1 LVLLLSW
8 DKKAIARIDG
18 EVGWFI
24 SNLRKKVGNGV
35 TTQFWRVVWVGSQPL
50 KEVFPRLFS
59 VAASK
64 DLLVSDAGSWVG
76 GWWCWAVE
84 WRRNLFE
91 WELELYQ
98 NLLEV
103 ICGTSMSGAADNW
116 VWIEA
121 GDGVFSVKS
130 CYNLLS
136 RLVSNNSGLSSLDC
150 FVFKNIW
157 RSSAPSKVC
166 AFAWQATI
174 DKIPSRV
181 NLAHRGIIKP
191 PESKDCAFCRGM
203 EETSQH
209 LFLHCNFASGV
220 WYAIFNWLGF
230 AYISPPNISIS
241 LACMAG
247 MGVSKRRKK
256 GLLLLWQVVLWWLW
270 RARNDRIFS
279 NKEVSVLEVVESIK
293 YIS

>member
-1 LVLLLSW
+1 L
-8 DKKAIARIDG
+8 
-18 EVGWFI
+18 
-24 SNLRKKVGNGV
+24 
-35 TTQFWRVVWVGSQPL
+35 
-50 KEVFPRLFS
+50 
-59 VAASK
+59 
-64 DLLVSDAGSWVG
+64 
-76 GWWCWAVE
+76 
-84 WRRNLFE
+84 
-91 WELELYQ
+91 
-98 NLLEV
+98 
-103 ICGTSMSGAADNW
+103 SGAADNW

-121 GDGVFSVKS
+121 DDGVFSVKS

-157 RSSAPSKVC
+157 RSLAPTKVC

-191 PESKDCAFCRGM
+191 PESKDCVFCQGM
-203 EETSQH
+203 VETCQQ
-209 LFLHCNFASGV
+209 LFLHCNFALGV

-230 AYISPPNISIS
+230 AYISPSNISIS
-241 LACMAG
+241 FACMDG

-256 GLLLLWQVVLWWLW
+256 GLLLFWQVVLCSLW
-270 RARNDRIFS
+270 RACNDRIFS